1 MPEPAAP
8 HRDPSTTTTPFSS
21 PEGTVP
27 PMPSEVTPMHTRTKG
42 HAAAGRWLTA
52 PPMPSEVTPV
62 HPRTKGHTA
71 AGRWR
76 TAMMPLRKMMHRT
89 PPDAA

>member
-42 HAAAGRWLTA
+42 HAAAGRW
-52 PPMPSEVTPV
+52 
-62 HPRTKGHTA
+62 H
-71 AGRWR
+71 

-89 PPDAA
+89 SRDAA